1 MRRIFVL
8 LKIIFK
14 LLIVLLSLFLIMI
27 WLMDINHIDKY
38 VPESVSFGAAFMNLI
53 KVGRES
59 IPLKDL
65 LKYYKDN
72 MLIFGIHKGITN
84 SVCIL
89 CSLPLI
95 PLFIKVIF
103 GGWGSGLEYVAA
115 NLTTRYVYVDT
126 GKYAFTRFNDEVLFF
141 PLFDLVIRLALVWG
155 LFELSPFIFLI
166 TFAIN
171 IVQLIWISPGE
182 KEASA
187 HA

>member
-95 PLFIKVIF
+95 PLFLKVLF
-103 GGWGSGLEYVAA
+103 SGWGSVLDYVAE

-141 PLFDLVIRLALVWG
+141 PLFNFAVKLFLIWG

-166 TFAIN
+166 TLAIN
-171 IVQLIWISPGE
+171 ILQLIWISPGE

>member
-38 VPESVSFGAAFMNLI
+38 VPESVSFGAAFAELLR
-53 KVGRES
+53 VGRES

-72 MLIFGIHKGITN
+72 MLILGIHKGITN
-84 SVCIL
+84 TVCIL

-95 PLFIKVIF
+95 PLFFKVIF
-103 GGWGSGLEYVAA
+103 QGWGSGLEYVAA

-141 PLFDLVIRLALVWG
+141 PLFDLAIRLALVWG

-166 TFAIN
+166 TLALN
-171 IVQLIWISPGE
+171 ILQLIWISPGE